1 MSPGYSA
8 APDEPP
14 RATHNGSGDGGARP
28 GSRAPSIPMCG
39 VSSPFRGHLSTKS
52 NVFCIGHS
60 SRLSDQYRI
69 RDRMLIHYN
78 KIISAKAAVDCSIPK
93 SMIKSIKYSDQQR
106 RERMKKEVARLEKT
120 SSHSAASS
128 RPPSRDSAD
137 SIMLRKDTYDP
148 YTLLLR
154 RSPYSDP
161 GPVYSPSSFISS
173 PRRLRSPAHTG
184 EMHGP
189 HPDFSRLPCD
199 LSTACSSPCKFQ
211 DNQTKTYSGDLLE
224 KHSHHFTNKERPF
237 TPRTLKTQA
246 KSALAQSRYYTPP
259 RRKKRVAET
268 QTDISSFRRTSQT
281 PDRET
286 SPIRYQEGNNENL
299 LLSDEDEEG
308 PAEWRQRQRSS
319 SREEELVY
327 LKFVADVTNEIL
339 TLGLFSDRVL
349 ERVFQR
355 HLEEN
360 RHRLDEGKMR
370 HLLDILRKDL
380 DCKDES
386 NVKTV
391 GNRPGARAG
400 YTHSPFD
407 EILKRNYQEEASSYL
422 DDIVTHQH
430 LHEDNAK
437 HQDYEPGTRDIEHG
451 DGVPIDA
458 GERDDDHHQEDD
470 GDHLT
475 PRLSHDRSRSTLYGT
490 GPDLHDD
497 TGSPAR
503 GPDDLQVV
511 KETSEDNLLPDV
523 SEKDQTSED
532 TFSSSGDV
540 PTARPTAEETGDLET
555 LEELQQNFSEVVQV
569 SSDDDDGGSDLEEDE
584 AAQTND

>member
-137 SIMLRKDTYDP
+137 SIMLRK
-148 YTLLLR
+148 
-154 RSPYSDP
+154 
-161 GPVYSPSSFISS
+161 
-173 PRRLRSPAHTG
+173 
-184 EMHGP
+184 
-189 HPDFSRLPCD
+189 
-199 LSTACSSPCKFQ
+199 
-211 DNQTKTYSGDLLE
+211 
-224 KHSHHFTNKERPF
+224 
-237 TPRTLKTQA
+237 
-246 KSALAQSRYYTPP
+246 
-259 RRKKRVAET
+259 
-268 QTDISSFRRTSQT
+268 
-281 PDRET
+281 
-286 SPIRYQEGNNENL
+286 EGNNENL

-319 SREEELVY
+319 SRFSSSDFTSPSLQKNRSEEEELVY